1 MPETHPFRQAV
12 ESHDLDAVRATLRDD
27 VVFHSPV
34 LFRPFEGVDAAVH
47 VISCV
52 DSLLTNFTYVH
63 ELHEGDA
70 VCLHFKAKHGEREIE
85 GIDFLVLDEDGRIA
99 DFTVFMRPQTAVK
112 EFSEAM
118 AAALGAPA

>member
-1 MPETHPFRQAV
+1 MPEPHAFRSAV
-12 ESHDLDAVRATLRDD
+12 EAKDLDAMRATLRDD

-52 DSLLTNFTYVH
+52 AELLSDFTYEH
-63 ELHEGDA
+63 ELHEGNA
-70 VCLHFKAKHGEREIE
+70 VCLHFKAKHGEREVE
-85 GIDFLVLDEDGRIA
+85 GIDFLILDEDGRIA

>member
-1 MPETHPFRQAV
+1 MPESHPFRRAV
-12 ESHDLDAVRATLRDD
+12 EAHDMDAVRATLRDD

-47 VISCV
+47 VVSCV
-52 DSLLTNFTYVH
+52 AGLLTDFTYLH

>member
-1 MPETHPFRQAV
+1 MPESHPFRLAV
-12 ESHDLDAVRATLRDD
+12 EAHDMDAVRATLRDD

-34 LFRPFEGVDAAVH
+34 LFRPFEGIDAAVH
-47 VISCV
+47 VITCV
-52 DSLLTNFTYVH
+52 AGLLTDFTYLH
-63 ELHEGDA
+63 ELREGDA
-70 VCLHFKAKHGEREIE
+70 VCLHFKATYGEREVE
-85 GIDFLVLDEDGRIA
+85 GIDFLVLDDEDRIA